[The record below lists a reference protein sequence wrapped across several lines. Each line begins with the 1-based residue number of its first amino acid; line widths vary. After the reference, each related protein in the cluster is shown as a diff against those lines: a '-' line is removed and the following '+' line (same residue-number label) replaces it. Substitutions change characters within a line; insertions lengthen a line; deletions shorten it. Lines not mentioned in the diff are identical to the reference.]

1 MTVLQALF
9 LGAVQGLTEFIP
21 VSSSGHLLLISW
33 LLGWSP
39 PSLVFEVAVHWGTV
53 LAVLAFFWRDWMA
66 LLGAGLKATR
76 KRSLDDSEAR
86 LLWWVLAAAVPAMV
100 VGFFFEELFEQVFK
114 APVATAI
121 LLLATAGILFFGERL
136 ATGEQDLGTLSWPA
150 SLTIGLAQAV
160 AILPGISR
168 SGATIAAGR
177 WRGLSREA
185 AARFSFLLATPT
197 ILGAALWKMTQVAL
211 AGELL
216 AQGPVLLGGMVTAAL
231 VGYVCIGWLMRHLRR
246 GSLVPFAIY
255 CMAAGIGWLLIA
267 FASGRL

>member
-1 MTVLQALF
+1 MTLLQAIF

-21 VSSSGHLLLISW
+21 ISSSGHLLLISW
-33 LLGWSP
+33 LLGWPP

-53 LAVLAFFWRDWMA
+53 LAVLAFFWRDWLA
-66 LLGAGLKATR
+66 LIRAGVAAAR
-76 KRSLDDSEAR
+76 QRSLADPQAR
-86 LLWWVLAAAVPAMV
+86 LLSWVLAAAIPAML
-100 VGFFFEELFEQVFK
+100 VGFFFETYLEQVFK

-121 LLLATAGILFFGERL
+121 LLLVTALLLALGERL
-136 ATGEQDLGTLSWPA
+136 SKAEHDLSWLNWPS
-150 SLTIGLAQAV
+150 SLSIGIAQAIS
-160 AILPGISR
+160 ILPGISR

-197 ILGAALWKMTQVAL
+197 ILGAALWKMIHVAL
-211 AGELL
+211 AGELVAQAAVL
-216 AQGPVLLGGMVTAAL
+216 AGGATTAAL
-231 VGYVCIGWLMRHLRR
+231 VGYFCIGWLMRHLRR

-255 CMAAGIGWLLIA
+255 CTVAGIGWLVVA